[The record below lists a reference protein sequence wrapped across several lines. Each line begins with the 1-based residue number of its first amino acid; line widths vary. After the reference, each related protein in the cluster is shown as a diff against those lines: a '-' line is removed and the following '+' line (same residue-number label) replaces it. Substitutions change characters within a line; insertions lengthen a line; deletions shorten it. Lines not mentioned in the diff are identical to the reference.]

1 MSSHIQSVLEFNSAD
16 ADIFLNVEDSGNQK
30 RQFAVHKCI
39 MSTASP
45 FFRDMFSLPQPS
57 AAQATELDIPSI
69 DMPESADVLY
79 TLLQYIYPVPNPI
92 ILSLSKLVPV
102 LEAADKYDILVAVD
116 SLRKQL
122 VSTENLTE
130 DPLRIY
136 AIASRYDL
144 QEEIR
149 IAAKYT
155 LKKNVLDC
163 PLSDDLKHIT
173 AYDYHRLL
181 DLHRRHV
188 HATQQAFIQLETGIV
203 ADHKCRAWWWSRYE
217 KAAKME
223 LTQRPSTEVIFSRS
237 FISSC
242 VIWCHDCHASVYLT
256 LPHFKR
262 VKEEIDALPFMV

>member
-1 MSSHIQSVLEFNSAD
+1 MSSHVQSVLEFNSAD
-16 ADIFLNVEDSGNQK
+16 ADIFLSVEDSSNQK
-30 RQFAVHKCI
+30 RRFAVHKCI
-39 MSTASP
+39 LSAASP

-57 AAQATELDIPSI
+57 ATDFDIPSI
-69 DMPESADVLY
+69 DIPESEDVLY

-92 ILSLSKLVPV
+92 ILSLVQLVPV
-102 LEAADKYDILVAVD
+102 LEAAEKYDILVAVD

-155 LKKNVLDC
+155 LKRNVLDC

-188 HATQQAFIQLETGIV
+188 QATQQAFCELPMEV
-203 ADHKCRAWWWSRYE
+203 AEISGHRCSAWWWSRYE
-217 KAAKME
+217 KAAKKE
-223 LTQRPSTEVIFSRS
+223 LAQRPLTDIIFSWS
-237 FISSC
+237 FVSSC
-242 VIWCHDCHASVYLT
+242 VPWCHSCRASVYLT
-256 LPHFKR
+256 LPLLER
-262 VKEEIDALPFMV
+262 VKGEIDALPFMV

>member
-16 ADIFLNVEDSGNQK
+16 ADIFLNVEDSSNQK

-39 MSTASP
+39 LSTASP

-57 AAQATELDIPSI
+57 AAWQGTELDIPSI
-69 DMPESADVLY
+69 DMPESADVLH

-92 ILSLSKLVPV
+92 LLSLSKLVPV
-102 LEAADKYDILVAVD
+102 LEAADKYDILVA
-116 SLRKQL
+116 LI
-122 VSTENLTE
+122 STENLTE

-188 HATQQAFIQLETGIV
+188 HATQQAFIQLETAMV
-203 ADHKCRAWWWSRYE
+203 VDHKCSGWWWSRYE

-223 LTQRPSTEVIFSRS
+223 LTQRPSTDVIFSRS

-242 VIWCHDCHASVYLT
+242 VTWCHDCHASVYLT
-256 LPHFKR
+256 LPRFKR
-262 VKEEIDALPFMV
+262 VKKDIDALPFMV